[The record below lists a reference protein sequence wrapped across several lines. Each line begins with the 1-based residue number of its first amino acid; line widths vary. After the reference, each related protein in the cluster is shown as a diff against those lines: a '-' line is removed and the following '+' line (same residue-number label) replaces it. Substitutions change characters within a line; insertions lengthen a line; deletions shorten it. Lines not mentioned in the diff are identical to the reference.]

1 MSIYQSIFG
10 LGDEHKPRCL
20 RIKKIEVGVYQQDDS
35 KPCTCGS
42 CPLKYEGS
50 HILPSQ
56 LSKREGDF
64 GFAGI
69 PGHITRNGRDN
80 GKKRWWPWLRFHL
93 NRNTVILTKKQVGQ
107 LRDALN
113 VWLNE
118 QDGEE

>member
-56 LSKREGDF
+56 LSKREKETLDLQ
-64 GFAGI
+64 GFRDILRGT
-69 PGHITRNGRDN
+69 GETMEKRHGGR
-80 GKKRWWPWLRFHL
+80 GCGF
-93 NRNTVILTKKQVGQ
+93 I
-107 LRDALN
+107 
-113 VWLNE
+113 
-118 QDGEE
+118 